1 MEQALAKSVSMKPET
16 ILLECNNTVTQYEGL
31 MPLYEEDYKNDAE
44 LQSFDATLEA
54 HTKALVKKV
63 KEDGGLSLD
72 VLEQVLAIMTCLGK
86 KTADAVVECKSRMIA
101 MKDKSYKLVL
111 REYLESSLE
120 SLSFCNDLE
129 KFLNTARRSHSHI
142 EQKIQEC
149 INLGMKLDAGSEEAQ
164 MISNILKNLLASNV
178 NDHSGEKLLDKSRC
192 LLEKQKQMLDNVM
205 AAQTK
210 LGEEE
215 ERLKGWRK
223 LTNYLYIGIQVMSI
237 VVATLVAGYFFIV
250 PVIASLW
257 STATAISLVEVL
269 GVPMSSAFVAS
280 EVVSVIATGVK
291 HWTVNLFKEFHKII
305 VDNKN
310 TFNSIEDAT
319 DCSTKEMG
327 DLQVLIETVSTQVE
341 ALLGIGVDFANGENI
356 RPAIKDIMHYLKI
369 FLEKIEDLEKKREK
383 CSSMIMESREA
394 VLI

>member
-16 ILLECNNTVTQYEGL
+16 ILLECDNTVTQYEGL

-54 HTKALVKKV
+54 HTKALVTKV

-72 VLEQVLAIMTCLGK
+72 VLEQVLTIMTCLGK

-237 VVATLVAGYFFIV
+237 VVATLVAGFFFIV
-250 PVIASLW
+250 PFMACLS

-269 GVPMSSAFVAS
+269 GAPMSSAFVAS
-280 EVVSVIATGVK
+280 KVVSVIATGIK
-291 HWTVNLFKEFHKII
+291 HWTGNLFEGFHKVI

-319 DCSTKEMG
+319 DFSTKEMG

-341 ALLGIGVDFANGENI
+341 ALLGIGKDFANGENI
-356 RPAIKDIMHYLKI
+356 RPAIKNIMHYLKF
-369 FLEKIEDLEKKREK
+369 FLEKIEALEKKREK
-383 CSSMIMESREA
+383 CNSMIMESREA